1 MKRIFGTLGRVALGV
16 APLFGP
22 LGSITSSVA
31 GGLLKAPV
39 SGLPGILSGLTVG
52 LGGNFTAGFL
62 SGIGVSLYLSN
73 HDFRAGINE
82 AIGSVLEAIKG
93 VIF

>member
-22 LGSITSSVA
+22 LGSIASSVA
-31 GGLLKAPV
+31 GGLLKVPV
-39 SGLPGILSGLTVG
+39 SGLPGILTGLTVG
-52 LGGNFTAGFL
+52 VGGNFVVGFLAGFGL
-62 SGIGVSLYLSN
+62 SFYLSN
-73 HDFRAGINE
+73 HEFRSGINE
-82 AIGSVLEAIKG
+82 AIGAVLEAIKG